1 MLNQEDDLDLLL
13 SLQDRVLETPPGSP
27 SAPQTSSPG
36 KSLFKKKKKNCC
48 LFGFSSKVS
57 YNVLIQMLVSTLL
70 TENSIWV
77 SLSFLLDALFP
88 IIYLLIFTFP

>member
-36 KSLFKKKKKNCC
+36 KSLFKKKKIVV
-48 LFGFSSKVS
+48 F
-57 YNVLIQMLVSTLL
+57 LVSVAKFF
-70 TENSIWV
+70 IM
-77 SLSFLLDALFP
+77 FLFKC
-88 IIYLLIFTFP
+88 